1 MKNTIYEE
9 IMKFYDNDLREQL
22 KDAMKKQKESYE
34 KQSRREFNYW
44 RTQIELIENRI
55 QELCI

>member
-1 MKNTIYEE
+1 
-9 IMKFYDNDLREQL
+9 MKFYDNDLREQL